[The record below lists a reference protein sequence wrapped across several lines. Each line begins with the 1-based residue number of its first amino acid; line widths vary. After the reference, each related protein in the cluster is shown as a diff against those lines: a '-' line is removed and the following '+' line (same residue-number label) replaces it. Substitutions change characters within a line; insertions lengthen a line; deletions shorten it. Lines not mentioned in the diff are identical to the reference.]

1 MLYKTSGQ
9 WIQTFK
15 DYNLLVEA
23 GCRCLLK
30 CLQSGWPYLCVF
42 QFHPLW
48 SVFPVVYSLILSAV
62 VSSYV
67 LCSSFS
73 SHFLSSV
80 ECSHVMKVSVGDQGL
95 SQLSC
100 KLSRFSCLFPCH
112 MGQIVP
118 CPGFLHTV
126 VISCLFLVVLLSL
139 EWTRIIWLVSCLLS
153 VSLYSS

>member
-1 MLYKTSGQ
+1 MS
-9 WIQTFK
+9 
-15 DYNLLVEA
+15 VEMSTV
-23 GCRCLLK
+23 RLTLPVCL
-30 CLQSGWPYLCVF
+30 F

-48 SVFPVVYSLILSAV
+48 SVFPFVYSLILSAV

-126 VISCLFLVVLLSL
+126 VISCLFPVVLLSL
-139 EWTRIIWLVSCLLS
+139 ECSRIIWLISCL
-153 VSLYSS
+153 SLCILVNCLLPPRLIFLFNKETCYLFI

>member
-1 MLYKTSGQ
+1 MS
-9 WIQTFK
+9 
-15 DYNLLVEA
+15 VEMSTV
-23 GCRCLLK
+23 RLTLPVCL
-30 CLQSGWPYLCVF
+30 F

-48 SVFPVVYSLILSAV
+48 SVFPFVYSLILSAV

-118 CPGFLHTV
+118 SPAFLHTV
-126 VISCLFLVVLLSL
+126 VISCLFPVVLLSL
-139 EWTRIIWLVSCLLS
+139 ELSRIIWLVSCL
-153 VSLYSS
+153 SLCILVNCLPPPPPPPRLIFLFNKESCYLFI